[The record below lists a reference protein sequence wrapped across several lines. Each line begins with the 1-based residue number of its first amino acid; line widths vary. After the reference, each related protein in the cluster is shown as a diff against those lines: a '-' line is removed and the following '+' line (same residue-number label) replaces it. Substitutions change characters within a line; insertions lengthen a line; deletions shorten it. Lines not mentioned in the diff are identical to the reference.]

1 MSLTSPSKGRNLA
14 ALTCSLCA
22 GAPCFVLQE
31 QRAMNKTIY
40 VRIKILYIR
49 LYMGY
54 LDAASTSDQPQAAGV

>member
-1 MSLTSPSKGRNLA
+1 
-14 ALTCSLCA
+14 
-22 GAPCFVLQE
+22 
-31 QRAMNKTIY
+31 MNKTIY